1 MLVLCYP
8 NCSTC
13 KKAEK
18 WLERQGMTF
27 ESRDIK
33 KNNPTQEE
41 LGLWYQ
47 KSGLPLKRFWNT
59 SGQGYKALNLKEKLP
74 TLSEQEQLALLASD
88 GMLVKRPILIHKD
101 GVLVGFKEAEWE
113 GLLVRKN
120 YVSNSFKKG
129 QYK

>member
-1 MLVLCYP
+1 MLILCYP

-18 WLERQGMTF
+18 WLEHQGMTF

-74 TLSEQEQLALLASD
+74 TLSETEQLALLASD

-113 GLLVRKN
+113 GLL
-120 YVSNSFKKG
+120 
-129 QYK
+129 